1 MKICYFSGPPSFS
14 NPGLPQQQLQLGGVN
29 QPPSIPPAGSGGYVS
44 NGGLAGDL
52 HFPHHHGGPLP
63 MQQTSVPTP
72 PQPSSSN
79 NSAHPPAPSVGSLA
93 SSFNNMTMQGM
104 HFPIFQ
110 RCVKRQ
116 NIHQK
121 FLYSFFLTSKAS
133 FNNYQPP

>member
-1 MKICYFSGPPSFS
+1 MKICHFSGPPSFS
-14 NPGLPQQQLQLGGVN
+14 NPGLPQQHLQLGGVN

-52 HFPHHHGGPLP
+52 HFPHHHGGPGGGGSLP

-93 SSFNNMTMQGM
+93 SSFNNMTMQGSTNAFS
-104 HFPIFQ
+104 HF
-110 RCVKRQ
+110 
-116 NIHQK
+116 
-121 FLYSFFLTSKAS
+121 
-133 FNNYQPP
+133 